1 MVLHFRFKVRETVW
15 GRSRKNNELLRKSSY
30 SEDVQVVPA
39 LTLRKGKWNV
49 DVGGLEPVLVQP
61 FLCQLVS

>member
-30 SEDVQVVPA
+30 LEDVQVVPA

-49 DVGGLEPVLVQP
+49 DVG
-61 FLCQLVS
+61 C